1 MPGGVCSLVNTKA
14 HGARRQRKSCQ
25 MIVAAVVKTKAISTW
40 RYVSPAGDLETATP
54 GRTCPPPGDFAA
66 TDWCYTFYDVCDL
79 QGF

>member
-1 MPGGVCSLVNTKA
+1 
-14 HGARRQRKSCQ
+14 